1 MSHFKKIL
9 SLFLSF
15 VITAT
20 SFAASD
26 YTLEKDDVIRM
37 VVFQEPD
44 LSLESQ
50 IGKSG
55 YVSFQLIGNVKMVGK
70 SLKQAEDEIKEL
82 YEKDYLRNAQ
92 VNLSIVK
99 YAEKWVSVGG
109 DVRRPGTIK
118 YPEDGSL
125 DLRSAI
131 AQAGDL
137 AETAD
142 SSSIKVRS
150 KSGKQRSYTLASSG
164 GVILRHGDSVIVGR
178 SSLSNSSLTVS
189 GHVNRPGL
197 VDFPKNGGMDIV
209 TAIAQAGGFGRIAN
223 RKEVGVRRG
232 KQIFSINLRDIEGG
246 KAKMFYMKP
255 GDTIIVRE
263 SRF

>member
-1 MSHFKKIL
+1 MSSLKKLL
-9 SLFLSF
+9 SLFLFLALTS
-15 VITAT
+15 V
-20 SFAASD
+20 SFADSD
-26 YTLEKDDVIRM
+26 YTLEKDDIIRM
-37 VVFQEPD
+37 AVFQEPD
-44 LSLESQ
+44 LSTEAQ

-70 SLKQAEDEIKEL
+70 TLKQAEDEIKEL

-109 DVRRPGTIK
+109 DVRRPGTIT
-118 YPEDGSL
+118 YPEDGAL

-137 AETAD
+137 AETAN
-142 SSSIKVRS
+142 SGKITVRS
-150 KSGKQRSYTLASSG
+150 KSGNVRSYTLKSAA
-164 GVILRHGDSVIVGR
+164 GVTLQHGDSVIVGR
-178 SSLSNSSLTVS
+178 ASLSRSTLTVS

-197 VDFPKNGGMDIV
+197 VDYPKEGSMDIV

-232 KQIFSINLRDIEGG
+232 KQIYSVDLRDIERG
-246 KAKMFYMKP
+246 KAKMFYMQP